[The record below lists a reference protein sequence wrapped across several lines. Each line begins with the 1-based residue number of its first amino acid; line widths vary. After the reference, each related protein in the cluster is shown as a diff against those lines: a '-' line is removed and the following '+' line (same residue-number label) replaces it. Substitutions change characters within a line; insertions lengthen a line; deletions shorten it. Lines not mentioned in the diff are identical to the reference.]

1 MRGVSH
7 SRLQYAVEQEGRT
20 VVELLLRALGG
31 QLSALMTDPFGNYLI
46 QKLVEL
52 GSDEQRRVM
61 VRDGVRGEV

>member
-20 VVELLLRALGG
+20 VVELLLRALSG
-31 QLSALMTDPFGNYLI
+31 QLSVLMTDPFGNYLF

>member
-1 MRGVSH
+1 MSH

-31 QLSALMTDPFGNYLI
+31 QLSVLMTDPFGNYLF

>member
-1 MRGVSH
+1 M
-7 SRLQYAVEQEGRT
+7 EQEGRT

-31 QLSALMTDPFGNYLI
+31 QLSALMTDPFGNYLF